1 MNKIYP
7 HQKTLIDHLHSG
19 GFKPG
24 EISIIMSGRRAG
36 KSMLNQ
42 MYGSMMM
49 APKPKFEIRDQAPV
63 DGRTWY
69 TVSCSYDASQ
79 WIRRQS
85 RTLWH
90 EHINGKWD
98 VIHNTFDID
107 EKLYTLLALRW
118 S

>member
-1 MNKIYP
+1 MIFRP
-7 HQKTLIDHLHSG
+7 ED
-19 GFKPG
+19 FK
-24 EISIIMSGRRAG
+24 EFEAA
-36 KSMLNQ
+36 LNDVFR
-42 MYGSMMM
+42 MEYGT
-49 APKPKFEIRDQAPV
+49 KKDFDIRDQALV

-69 TVSCSYDASQ
+69 TVYCSYDASQ

-90 EHINGKWD
+90 EHINSKWD

-118 S
+118 T